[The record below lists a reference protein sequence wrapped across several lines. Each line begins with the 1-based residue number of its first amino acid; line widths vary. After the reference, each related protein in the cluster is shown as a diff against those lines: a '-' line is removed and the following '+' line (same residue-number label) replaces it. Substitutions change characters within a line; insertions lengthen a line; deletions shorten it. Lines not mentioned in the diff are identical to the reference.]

1 MCKVSLIV
9 TVYNLEN
16 YIEKCINSIM
26 IQTFSEFEV
35 LLVDD
40 GSTDN
45 SREIIESLIKSDSRF
60 NYIYKENGGVAS
72 ARNLGLEKAKGEYL
86 CFIDGDDYLENNY
99 LQELFDAVSDK
110 NASFSICGIKRK
122 YATYDTYNEITDS
135 IVKQCRYPALW
146 NKMIKKELFDKFGLK
161 FIENIQYED
170 LLLGTEIYLA
180 SESFVVVDKP
190 LYNYVQHENSRIR
203 ENTNSI
209 FDIYSVCEK
218 IEEFAKE
225 NRFLE
230 KHSTVEFVNI
240 YHVLIGTCYRAS
252 FHKSFSRKMVKEIF
266 MYVNNKYP
274 NWNNNEFMKELPF
287 SFKFFLKLLKLR
299 MFGCVWLGLTLFKNK
314 LSI

>member
-16 YIEKCINSIM
+16 YIEKCIKSIM
-26 IQTFSEFEV
+26 TQTFSEYEV

-60 NYIYKENGGVAS
+60 VYIYKDNGGVAS
-72 ARNLGLEKAKGEYL
+72 ARNLGLEKANGEYI
-86 CFIDGDDYLENNY
+86 CFIDGDDYLESNY
-99 LQELFDAVSDK
+99 LLELYNGVSSK
-110 NASFSICGIKRK
+110 NVSFSICGIKRK
-122 YATYDTYNEITDS
+122 YATHETYNEITDS

-146 NKMIKKELFDKFGLK
+146 NKMIKKELFNKFGLK
-161 FIENIQYED
+161 FVENIQYED

-180 SESFVVVDKP
+180 SESFAVVNKP

-203 ENTNSI
+203 ENTDSI
-209 FDIYSVCEK
+209 FDIYHVCNEIESFAK
-218 IEEFAKE
+218 KNEEF
-225 NRFLE
+225 E
-230 KHSTVEFVNI
+230 KNSTVEFVNI

-252 FHKSFSRKMVKEIF
+252 FHKAFSRKIIKEIYK
-266 MYVNNKYP
+266 YVNDKYP
-274 NWNNNEFMKELPF
+274 NWNDNEFLKELPF